1 MRKVTSTSASSE
13 VDLRLRKFSYSW
25 KTFTGDFFGGLIAA
39 LIALPYGLAMATLMG
54 LPPMMGLFTSL
65 LTCPITFL
73 LGRNP
78 VLIGGTATVTVP
90 FIAKAVAD
98 YGLAGAAKITLIA
111 SIFMMIFS
119 VLRLGRYILEVPHS
133 VVSGFS
139 CGIGAM
145 MIVAQL
151 KTIMGL
157 SIPNSATQLSTL
169 SQFWI
174 VLEKLDGFKWP
185 PFVLGVTVIA
195 IAFFV
200 AARSK
205 MMPAPLIGV
214 MASVGIGYA
223 LSLHEKLVGR
233 LPLEM
238 PPLASFLWSPA
249 DLDKLLLPGFGLA
262 FVASVNLLITS
273 RVVDHF
279 RGWHKPMRPSD
290 ADGELGA
297 YGIANVCAGMF
308 GAPLSVGIPARSL
321 ANVRCG
327 GSTRVSN
334 LIHGAVLMATIYL
347 GSEYVSKIPVAA
359 LAGVTAYV
367 GICLLEWSTWK
378 RLPKMRRVDSAAFLV
393 TCVSVLMVNAVIA
406 VALGCSLY
414 GIRWMYHRYFAATP
428 HPVGQQMQ
436 KPA

>member
-1 MRKVTSTSASSE
+1 M
-13 VDLRLRKFSYSW
+13 RLRKFSYSW

-54 LPPMMGLFTSL
+54 LPPIMGLFTSL

-98 YGLAGAAKITLIA
+98 YGLAGAAKISLIA

-119 VLRLGRYILEVPHS
+119 VLRLGRYILRVPYS

-195 IAFFV
+195 VAFFV

-214 MASVGIGYA
+214 VASVGIGYA
-223 LSLHEKLVGR
+223 LSLHEKIVGR

-249 DLDKLLLPGFGLA
+249 DLDKLLLPGLGLA

-393 TCVSVLMVNAVIA
+393 TCVAVLMVNAVIA

-414 GIRWMYHRYFAATP
+414 GFRWAYYRYFLPSAC
-428 HPVGQQMQ
+428 PVGPAVGQRVQ

>member
-1 MRKVTSTSASSE
+1 
-13 VDLRLRKFSYSW
+13 
-25 KTFTGDFFGGLIAA
+25 
-39 LIALPYGLAMATLMG
+39 
-54 LPPMMGLFTSL
+54 
-65 LTCPITFL
+65 
-73 LGRNP
+73 
-78 VLIGGTATVTVP
+78 
-90 FIAKAVAD
+90 
-98 YGLAGAAKITLIA
+98 
-111 SIFMMIFS
+111 
-119 VLRLGRYILEVPHS
+119 
-133 VVSGFS
+133 
-139 CGIGAM
+139 
-145 MIVAQL
+145 
-151 KTIMGL
+151 
-157 SIPNSATQLSTL
+157 
-169 SQFWI
+169 
-174 VLEKLDGFKWP
+174 
-185 PFVLGVTVIA
+185 
-195 IAFFV
+195 
-200 AARSK
+200 
-205 MMPAPLIGV
+205 
-214 MASVGIGYA
+214 
-223 LSLHEKLVGR
+223 
-233 LPLEM
+233 M

-249 DLDKLLLPGFGLA
+249 DLDKLLLPGLGLA

-359 LAGVTAYV
+359 LAGVTAYI

-414 GIRWMYHRYFAATP
+414 GFRWAYHRYFLSSTDS
-428 HPVGQQMQ
+428 VGQRMQ

>member
-1 MRKVTSTSASSE
+1 MRKVTSTSASYE

-54 LPPMMGLFTSL
+54 LPPIMGLFTSL

-98 YGLAGAAKITLIA
+98 YGIAGAAKISLIA

-119 VLRLGRYILEVPHS
+119 VLRWGRYILQVPHS

-139 CGIGAM
+139 CGIGTM
-145 MIVAQL
+145 MVVAQL

-157 SIPNSATQLSTL
+157 AIPNSATQLSTL
-169 SQFWI
+169 AQFWM

-185 PFVLGVTVIA
+185 PFILGVTVIA
-195 IAFFV
+195 VAFFV
-200 AARSK
+200 ASRSK

-214 MASVGIGYA
+214 IAAVGIGYA
-223 LSLHEKLVGR
+223 LSLHEKIVGR
-233 LPLEM
+233 LPLDM
-238 PPLASFLWSPA
+238 PALASFLWSPA

-308 GAPLSVGIPARSL
+308 GAPISVGIPARSL

-327 GSTRVSN
+327 GSTRISN
-334 LIHGAVLMATIYL
+334 LIHGGVLMATLYM

-378 RLPKMRRVDSAAFLV
+378 RLPKMRPLDAAAFLV
-393 TCVSVLMVNAVIA
+393 TCLSVLVVNAVIA

-414 GIRWMYHRYFAATP
+414 GFRWLYHRYFLAPP
-428 HPVGQQMQ
+428 HTIQ

>member
-1 MRKVTSTSASSE
+1 
-13 VDLRLRKFSYSW
+13 
-25 KTFTGDFFGGLIAA
+25 
-39 LIALPYGLAMATLMG
+39 
-54 LPPMMGLFTSL
+54 
-65 LTCPITFL
+65 
-73 LGRNP
+73 
-78 VLIGGTATVTVP
+78 
-90 FIAKAVAD
+90 
-98 YGLAGAAKITLIA
+98 
-111 SIFMMIFS
+111 
-119 VLRLGRYILEVPHS
+119 
-133 VVSGFS
+133 
-139 CGIGAM
+139 M

-195 IAFFV
+195 VAFFV
-200 AARSK
+200 AGRSK
-205 MMPAPLIGV
+205 MRPAPLIGV
-214 MASVGIGYA
+214 MAAVGIGYA
-223 LSLHEKLVGR
+223 LSLHEKIVGR

-359 LAGVTAYV
+359 LAGVTAYI

-378 RLPKMRRVDSAAFLV
+378 RLPKMRRVDSAAFLAI
-393 TCVSVLMVNAVIA
+393 CVAVLMVNAVIA

-414 GIRWMYHRYFAATP
+414 GVRWAYHRYFLSVSPA
-428 HPVGQQMQ
+428 VGQRVQ

>member
-1 MRKVTSTSASSE
+1 MRKVPSTSASIE
-13 VDLRLRKFSYSW
+13 VDLRLRKFSYNW
-25 KTFTGDFFGGLIAA
+25 KAFTGDFFGGLIAA

-54 LPPMMGLFTSL
+54 LPPIMGLFTSL

-98 YGLAGAAKITLIA
+98 YGVAGAAKISLIA
-111 SIFMMIFS
+111 SVFMMIFS
-119 VLRLGRYILEVPHS
+119 VLRWGRYILQVPHS

-139 CGIGAM
+139 CGIGVM
-145 MIVAQL
+145 MVVAQL
-151 KTIMGL
+151 KTILGL
-157 SIPNSATQLSTL
+157 AIPASATQLSTL
-169 SQFWI
+169 AQFWM
-174 VLEKLDGFKWP
+174 VLERLEGFKWP
-185 PFVLGVTVIA
+185 PFVLGVTVI
-195 IAFFV
+195 IVAFFV
-200 AARSK
+200 ASRSK
-205 MMPAPLIGV
+205 MLPAPLIGV
-214 MASVGIGYA
+214 IFSVAIGYG
-223 LSLHEKLVGR
+223 LGLHEKIVGR

-238 PPLASFLWSPA
+238 PPLASFLWTPA
-249 DLDKLLLPGFGLA
+249 DLDKLLLPGLGLA
-262 FVASVNLLITS
+262 FVTAVNLLITS

-279 RGWHKPMRPSD
+279 RGWHRPMKPSD

-308 GAPLSVGIPARSL
+308 GAPISVGIPARSL

-334 LIHGAVLMATIYL
+334 LIHGLVLLATLYL

-378 RLPKMRRVDSAAFLV
+378 RLPKMRRVDAAAFLV
-393 TCVSVLMVNAVIA
+393 TCLAVLVVNAVIA
-406 VALGCSLY
+406 VGMGCSLY
-414 GIRWMYHRYFAATP
+414 GLRWLYHRYAIAPPQT
-428 HPVGQQMQ
+428 VQ

>member
-1 MRKVTSTSASSE
+1 MRKVPSTSASNE

-25 KTFTGDFFGGLIAA
+25 KALSGDFFGGLIAA

-54 LPPMMGLFTSL
+54 LPPILGIFTSL

-90 FIAKAVAD
+90 FIAKAVSD
-98 YGLAGAAKITLIA
+98 YGLAGAAKISLIA

-119 VLRLGRYILEVPHS
+119 VLRWGRYILQVPAT

-145 MIVAQL
+145 MVVAQL
-151 KTIMGL
+151 KTIFGL
-157 SIPNSATQLSTL
+157 AIPNSATQLSTL
-169 SQFWI
+169 AQFWM
-174 VLEKLDGFKWP
+174 VLERIDGFKWP

-195 IAFFV
+195 VAFFV
-200 AARSK
+200 AGRSK
-205 MMPAPLIGV
+205 MLPAPLLGV
-214 MASVGIGYA
+214 LASVGIGYA
-223 LSLHEKLVGR
+223 LGLHEKIVGR

-238 PPLASFLWSPA
+238 PPLASFVWTPA
-249 DLDKLLLPGFGLA
+249 DLDKLLLPGLGLA
-262 FVASVNLLITS
+262 FVTSVNLLITS

-279 RGWHKPMRPSD
+279 RGWHKPMKPSD

-308 GAPLSVGIPARSL
+308 GAPISVGIPARSL
-321 ANVRCG
+321 AIVRCG
-327 GSTRVSN
+327 GTTRVSN
-334 LIHGAVLMATIYL
+334 LIHGLILLATLYL
-347 GSEYVSKIPVAA
+347 GSEYVSKIPLAA

-378 RLPKMRRVDSAAFLV
+378 RLRKMRRIDAAAFLV
-393 TCVSVLMVNAVIA
+393 TCLSVLVVNAVIA
-406 VALGCSLY
+406 VGLGCSLY
-414 GIRWMYHRYFAATP
+414 GLRWVYARYFVAPPQT
-428 HPVGQQMQ
+428 VQ